1 MNAQVEADFNAIGE
15 TGHLPHAE
23 PVLPLS
29 GPLANSKPKIMV
41 KCLLAGCGITFLGAG
56 GLAFMALAGS
66 ESYSSTRLVFEAAV
80 SGFIAT
86 LLGGWFLGALLWIVF
101 GARENAKRSANVA
114 VQHYRDY
121 WQERQRASLALAQGV
136 HSEVVRQD
144 LWDWRI
150 VDDFDSVDLPAM
162 GL

>member
-1 MNAQVEADFNAIGE
+1 
-15 TGHLPHAE
+15 
-23 PVLPLS
+23 
-29 GPLANSKPKIMV
+29 MV